1 MNIYEL
7 RNKFPSQDGNVTQQD
22 NILHHI
28 HKLITGID
36 EKKNKNKPI
45 LGELKRKNNDLY
57 DQFIH
62 SSHLP
67 LKGCDN
73 DQIIHQLLAL
83 SEGHPFVNQFNLNN
97 VSSLAS
103 IPSFLGNIA
112 AILLDGNNVWDVVGP
127 ACAEAEVRIIAML
140 SELIGYSKTKT
151 WGYTTWGGQGAVFSS
166 LRLAIS
172 KYDSKATQYGVPK
185 NLYCFA
191 SENCHYS
198 LLKSM
203 EATGIGS
210 DHLILVKSNEDLSM
224 DLDDLEFHIRQVIHK
239 GGIPLYILATM
250 GSTDSFSIDDIK
262 GIKTICQHF
271 QDQYLVKPIH
281 IHADSAIGGMFL
293 VFNDYN
299 LNENPLLFSKD
310 VLHEIEKI
318 KIKLSPMHLADTVC
332 FDFHKLGS
340 TPYTSS
346 VFMAKKGVDFKLL
359 DLSESDTPYV
369 GNRGYGSY
377 HTSYTLE
384 CSRMGSSITIYAAL
398 LGMGVEGYQVLFGHY
413 IKVTLAFRQKLMN
426 RFHNVAIINEG
437 VVGMITAFRFY
448 ENTPCLY
455 EERHGKRLK
464 RLIDETNTFN
474 KKLFDIFGEKRAE
487 VFLGDTTKVTTV
499 ISSDGYPVPLACV
512 KVVIMSPYTD
522 VQHMDRVL
530 DFMEECIQLYGEREE
545 KAV

>member
-7 RNKFPSQDGNVTQQD
+7 RNKFPSQDGNVAQRE
-22 NILHHI
+22 NILSLI
-28 HKLITGID
+28 HKLVTGID
-36 EKKNKNKPI
+36 EKKDENKPI
-45 LGELKRKNNDLY
+45 LGEFKQKNSDLY
-57 DQFIH
+57 NHFIH

-67 LKGCDN
+67 LKGREN
-73 DQIIHQLLAL
+73 DRVINKLLEL
-83 SEGHPFVNQFNLNN
+83 SEGHPYVNQFNLNN

-103 IPSFLGNIA
+103 IPSFIGNMA

-127 ACAEAEVRIIAML
+127 ASAEAEVRIIAML
-140 SELIGYSKTKT
+140 SELVGFNKTKS

-172 KYDSKATQYGVPK
+172 KHDATAAKKGVPT

-191 SENCHYS
+191 GENCHYS

-210 DHLILVKSNEDLSM
+210 DHLILIKTNEDLSM
-224 DLDDLEFHIRQVIHK
+224 DLNDLEHKIREIIHK
-239 GGIPLYILATM
+239 GGIPLYVLATM
-250 GSTDSFSIDDIK
+250 GSTDSFSIDDIQ
-262 GIKTICQHF
+262 GIKTICHQI
-271 QDQYLVKPIH
+271 QNQYHIKPIR

-293 VFNDYN
+293 VFNQYDEDYN
-299 LNENPLLFSKD
+299 PLCFSNQ
-310 VLHEIEKI
+310 VLKEIKKI
-318 KIKLSPMHLADTVC
+318 KKKIKPMYLADTVC

-340 TPYTSS
+340 TPYISS
-346 VFMAKKGVDFKLL
+346 VFIAKKGEDFRLL

-398 LGMGVEGYQVLFGHY
+398 LGMGIEGYQVLLGHY
-413 IKVTLAFRQKLMN
+413 INVTIAFRKKLKE
-426 RFHNVAIINEG
+426 RFINMAIINEG
-437 VVGMITAFRFY
+437 PIGMTTAFRFY
-448 ENTPCLY
+448 EGMPCL
-455 EERHGKRLK
+455 EEEQKGNRLK
-464 RLIDETNTFN
+464 SLIDETNTFN

-487 VFLGDTTKVTTV
+487 VFLGDTTKIITVT
-499 ISSDGYPVPLACV
+499 SSDGYHVPLACV
-512 KVVIMSPYTD
+512 KVVIMSPFTD
-522 VQHMDRVL
+522 VQHIDQVL
-530 DFMEECIQLYGEREE
+530 DFMASCIEIYYEREE